1 MNFAILKYFYEKFGD
16 KIWKLK
22 LLKNN

>member
-22 LLKNN
+22 SQKNN

>member
-22 LLKNN
+22 SQKHN